1 MNNTLENS
9 RPQQSR
15 GQALP
20 WEETTNSNSGFSFGK
35 DENQILINKENSNH
49 ESSSLPLEEP
59 RDFNEVKVSSLIDI
73 ESNCCNFNNN
83 QRNTRRKIINISII
97 LMNLITLAGIITL
110 LIKK

>member
-1 MNNTLENS
+1 MEDNLTNEN
-9 RPQQSR
+9 
-15 GQALP
+15 
-20 WEETTNSNSGFSFGK
+20 K
-35 DENQILINKENSNH
+35 ILINKEGGFSYEH
-49 ESSSLPLEEP
+49 E
-59 RDFNEVKVSSLIDI
+59 SSLIDI

>member
-1 MNNTLENS
+1 MEN
-9 RPQQSR
+9 
-15 GQALP
+15 LIK
-20 WEETTNSNSGFSFGK
+20 SNSGFSYASERCLGNGK
-35 DENQILINKENSNH
+35 DDNNLTNENKILINKGDSSH
-49 ESSSLPLEEP
+49 EST
-59 RDFNEVKVSSLIDI
+59 LIDI

>member
-9 RPQQSR
+9 IK
-15 GQALP
+15 
-20 WEETTNSNSGFSFGK
+20 SNPGFSYASERCLENGK
-35 DENQILINKENSNH
+35 GENQILINKEGHN
-49 ESSSLPLEEP
+49 EST
-59 RDFNEVKVSSLIDI
+59 LIDI

>member
-1 MNNTLENS
+1 MNNIIIHYYIMEDNLTNEN
-9 RPQQSR
+9 
-15 GQALP
+15 
-20 WEETTNSNSGFSFGK
+20 K
-35 DENQILINKENSNH
+35 ILINKEDH
-49 ESSSLPLEEP
+49 VE
-59 RDFNEVKVSSLIDI
+59 SSLIDI

>member
-1 MNNTLENS
+1 MEN
-9 RPQQSR
+9 
-15 GQALP
+15 LIK
-20 WEETTNSNSGFSFGK
+20 SNSGFSYGK
-35 DENQILINKENSNH
+35 DDNVIENQILINKEKSNH
-49 ESSSLPLEEP
+49 EHE
-59 RDFNEVKVSSLIDI
+59 SSLIDI

>member
-1 MNNTLENS
+1 MNNIIIHYYIMNNTLENS

-20 WEETTNSNSGFSFGK
+20 WEETTNSNSGFSC
-35 DENQILINKENSNH
+35 ENQILINKEGH
-49 ESSSLPLEEP
+49 
-59 RDFNEVKVSSLIDI
+59 NESSLIDI

-83 QRNTRRKIINISII
+83 QRNTRRIIINVSIV

-110 LIKK
+110 LVKK

>member
-1 MNNTLENS
+1 MNNDLENS
-9 RPQQSR
+9 N
-15 GQALP
+15 
-20 WEETTNSNSGFSFGK
+20 NSNSGFSYGK
-35 DENQILINKENSNH
+35 GENKILINKEGDFH
-49 ESSSLPLEEP
+49 E
-59 RDFNEVKVSSLIDI
+59 SSLIDI

>member
-1 MNNTLENS
+1 MEDNLTNEN
-9 RPQQSR
+9 
-15 GQALP
+15 LIK
-20 WEETTNSNSGFSFGK
+20 SNLGFSCGK
-35 DENQILINKENSNH
+35 DENKILINKENSNH
-49 ESSSLPLEEP
+49 E
-59 RDFNEVKVSSLIDI
+59 SSLIDI

>member
-1 MNNTLENS
+1 MNNIIIHYYIMNNEL
-9 RPQQSR
+9 
-15 GQALP
+15 
-20 WEETTNSNSGFSFGK
+20 
-35 DENQILINKENSNH
+35 ENQILINKGDHAE
-49 ESSSLPLEEP
+49 
-59 RDFNEVKVSSLIDI
+59 SSLIDI

>member
-1 MNNTLENS
+1 MENDLENS
-9 RPQQSR
+9 N
-15 GQALP
+15 
-20 WEETTNSNSGFSFGK
+20 NSNSGFSFGK
-35 DENQILINKENSNH
+35 DENQILINKENLNH
-49 ESSSLPLEEP
+49 EDSIKSNLGFHE
-59 RDFNEVKVSSLIDI
+59 SSLIDI

>member
-1 MNNTLENS
+1 MDNNIIHYYIMNNTL
-9 RPQQSR
+9 
-15 GQALP
+15 
-20 WEETTNSNSGFSFGK
+20 
-35 DENQILINKENSNH
+35 ENQILINKGDSSH
-49 ESSSLPLEEP
+49 E
-59 RDFNEVKVSSLIDI
+59 SSLIDI

>member
-1 MNNTLENS
+1 MEDNLTNEN
-9 RPQQSR
+9 
-15 GQALP
+15 LIK
-20 WEETTNSNSGFSFGK
+20 SNLGFSCGK
-35 DENQILINKENSNH
+35 DENKILINNENSNY
-49 ESSSLPLEEP
+49 E
-59 RDFNEVKVSSLIDI
+59 SSLIDI

>member
-1 MNNTLENS
+1 MNNIIIHYYIMNNDLEN
-9 RPQQSR
+9 
-15 GQALP
+15 
-20 WEETTNSNSGFSFGK
+20 K
-35 DENQILINKENSNH
+35 ILINKEG
-49 ESSSLPLEEP
+49 SLDEIEP
-59 RDFNEVKVSSLIDI
+59 RLSHCERLHAESSLIDI

>member
-1 MNNTLENS
+1 MNNIIIHYYIMEDNLTNEN
-9 RPQQSR
+9 
-15 GQALP
+15 
-20 WEETTNSNSGFSFGK
+20 K
-35 DENQILINKENSNH
+35 ILINKEGGFFH
-49 ESSSLPLEEP
+49 EKGEST
-59 RDFNEVKVSSLIDI
+59 LIDI